1 MFSFLYKCFTG
12 IEVIKTYLTVMSL
25 RLIRSVGLNINDGTK
40 NKTRL
45 LTDVLSD
52 CDSEQCHAETY
63 HSLVHLPLVG
73 HNMACKQKD
82 ENRVIRKIL
91 KISNLNV

>member
-1 MFSFLYKCFTG
+1 MFSFLYKYFTG

-25 RLIRSVGLNINDGTK
+25 RHFRSVGLNINDGTK

-52 CDSEQCHAETY
+52 CDSE
-63 HSLVHLPLVG
+63 
-73 HNMACKQKD
+73 
-82 ENRVIRKIL
+82 
-91 KISNLNV
+91 